1 MYQDSGFG
9 SGGVPYE
16 YVVAEQRSP
25 RLVLKKVGLILLYVI
40 WGLGL
45 LILGGVIKLILPL
58 LAFIPIT
65 LWMLI
70 YFTWPLTQVAY
81 EYSFFGGELRVSRIL
96 GERRRRELV
105 SVKLRELDA
114 VRFCDG
120 GEADALARFSPQKVI
135 FAASSQEAPRLAVA
149 IWKNERE
156 ERTAL
161 YLELDDK
168 ALRILRCYNASVV
181 PIKR

>member
-1 MYQDSGFG
+1 MYQENGFG
-9 SGGVPYE
+9 GGGAPYE
-16 YVVAEQRSP
+16 YVVAEERSGA
-25 RLVLKKVGLILLYVI
+25 LMLKKTGLILLYVV

-45 LILGGVIKLILPL
+45 LVAGAVIKLILPL

-96 GERRRRELV
+96 GERKRRELATV
-105 SVKLRELDA
+105 RISTLGSVA
-114 VRFCDG
+114 FC
-120 GEADALARFSPQKVI
+120 GENGERPSADRVI
-135 FAASSQEAPRLAVA
+135 FAASSKSAPRLAVA
-149 IWKNERE
+149 AWKNDRDERV
-156 ERTAL
+156 AM

-168 ALRILRCYNASVV
+168 ALRILRCYNAAVAPVKSV
-181 PIKR
+181 K